1 MLNGKL
7 KIMHF
12 GYKVIDSCSL
22 LNLRKIFSYDSS
34 TWINFFFYSES
45 VFQEI

>member
-12 GYKVIDSCSL
+12 GYQLIDACS

-34 TWINFFFYSES
+34 TWLNFFFLL
-45 VFQEI
+45 